1 MPALSETTRGARL
14 RERLLG
20 GAERVLRGSVRARPR
35 QIQRVLLIRPD
46 HLGDVLLTSAAV
58 EWLRR
63 GLPDAELTELVGPW
77 SLDVARHG
85 PAGVSVQSLSFPGF
99 GRAPNPSLVAPYG
112 LLLRV
117 AMRLRRAEYD
127 AAVVFRPDHWW
138 GASLALA
145 AGIPIR
151 LGYAV
156 SGTDRFLTDAEPS
169 APGLHA
175 AEQSLRLTERLL
187 ALAGAAPTAR
197 PCQPVFCIRDDERRI
212 ADARW
217 QQLDARPVVAI
228 QPTAGAPLKRWPC
241 DWWAAVADRLVRA
254 GYTIVLTGGPGDAH
268 ALGGVAA
275 RMRAPPAAQLADL
288 PLGVTAAIFERCAL
302 LVGLDGGAAHL
313 AAAVG
318 TPTVRLYGPAD
329 RRVFGPWPP
338 DPSQLALAGSLACV
352 PCGALEHPPC
362 GATTQPACL
371 LALTPESLAAAC
383 LDVLHRPRHRQERG
397 GLRPGRI

>member
-1 MPALSETTRGARL
+1 MGPPPLSETAEGGRL
-14 RERLLG
+14 RERLLS
-20 GAERVLRGSVRARPR
+20 GAERLLRGPVRARPG
-35 QIQRVLLIRPD
+35 QIRRVLLIRPD

-58 EWLRR
+58 DWLRR

-77 SLDVARHG
+77 CLDVARHG
-85 PAGVSVQSLSFPGF
+85 PAGVRVQAIPFPGF
-99 GRAPNPSLVAPYG
+99 GRAPNPSLVAPYT

-117 AMRLRRAEYD
+117 ATRLRRADYD

-138 GASLALA
+138 GALLALA

-156 SGTDRFLTDAEPS
+156 PATDRFLTDAEPS

-175 AEQSLRLTERLL
+175 AEQSLHLAERLL

-197 PCQPVFCIRDDERRI
+197 PCQPIFGIRDDERRA
-212 ADARW
+212 ADTRW
-217 QQLDARPVVAI
+217 RQFDARPIVAI
-228 QPTAGAPLKRWPC
+228 QPTAGAQLKRWPS
-241 DWWAAVADRLVRA
+241 DWWAAVADRLARA
-254 GYTIVLTGGPGDAH
+254 GYGIVLTGGPGDAD
-268 ALGGVAA
+268 ALAAVAA
-275 RMRAPPAAQLADL
+275 SMTAPPMAQLAGL
-288 PLGVTAAIFERCAL
+288 PLGVTAGVFERCVL

-329 RRVFGPWPP
+329 RRIFGPWPP
-338 DPSQLALAGSLACV
+338 DPSQLALAASLACV
-352 PCGALEHPPC
+352 PCGALDHPPC

-371 LALTPESLAAAC
+371 LALAPEALAAAC
-383 LDVLHRPRHRQERG
+383 LDR
-397 GLRPGRI
+397 LR

>member
-1 MPALSETTRGARL
+1 MATLSETAQGARL
-14 RERLLG
+14 RERLLSR
-20 GAERVLRGSVRARPR
+20 AERLLRGRVRARPE
-35 QIQRVLLIRPD
+35 QIRRVLLIRPD

-58 EWLRR
+58 DWLRR

-85 PAGVSVQSLSFPGF
+85 PAGVRVQAIPFPGF
-99 GRAPNPSLVAPYG
+99 GRAPNPSLVAPYT

-117 AMRLRRAEYD
+117 AMRLRRADYD

-138 GASLALA
+138 GALLALA

-156 SGTDRFLTDAEPS
+156 PGTDRFLTDAEPS

-175 AEQSLRLTERLL
+175 AEQSLCLAERLF
-187 ALAGAAPTAR
+187 ALADAAPTAR
-197 PCQPVFCIRDDERRI
+197 PCQPIFCIRDDERS
-212 ADARW
+212 AANELW
-217 QQLDARPVVAI
+217 QRHQLDARPVVAI
-228 QPTAGAPLKRWPC
+228 QPTAGAHLKRWPS
-241 DWWAAVADRLVRA
+241 DWWAEVADRLARA
-254 GYTIVLTGGPGDAH
+254 GYGIVLTGGPGDAD
-268 ALGGVAA
+268 ALAAVAA
-275 RMRAPPAAQLADL
+275 SMTAPPVAQLADL
-288 PLGVTAAIFERCAL
+288 PLGVTAAVFERGAL

-329 RRVFGPWPP
+329 RRIFGPWPP
-338 DPSQLALAGSLACV
+338 EPSQLALAASLACV
-352 PCGALEHPPC
+352 PCGALDHPPC

-371 LALTPESLAAAC
+371 LALAPEALAAAC
-383 LDVLHRPRHRQERG
+383 LDL
-397 GLRPGRI
+397 LRRAR